1 MRILEVRNLKIYYY
15 LKRGIIRAVDNVNLY
30 LEKGEVIGLAGESG
44 SGKST
49 FGLGIMRLILPP
61 GKIVGGEVIYNG
73 VDLLKL
79 SESEFNSKYRWKKI
93 AMVFQGSMNGFTP
106 VYKIGTQIKEVLEVH
121 GWEGDAEER
130 VRELLKMVRLDPSIA
145 DKYPHELSGGQKQRA
160 FIAMALALNPDI
172 LIADEPTTAL
182 DVITQAHII
191 NLLKSIRKELGI
203 SIIFITHDLALMS
216 EIADRIY
223 IMYAGRIVES
233 APSEVLYKTPKHPYT
248 QLLLKSIPTL
258 DKDKVEGIPGYMP
271 DLTSLP
277 LGCKFFPRCPFV
289 KDICRREE
297 PKMKQLGS
305 GEEVACWLY

>member
-106 VYKIGTQIKEVLEVH
+106 VFKIGTQIKEVLEVH

-258 DKDKVEGIPGYMP
+258 DKDKIEGIPGYMP

-297 PKMKQLGS
+297 PKMKQLGW
-305 GEEVACWLY
+305 GVEVACWLY